1 MIGDTPL
8 LSIACLYKLR
18 ACGAVWSSSR
28 VNRFRASTSHV
39 DGPTHPMTHP
49 APRTHG
55 RVGWWHGWWVLE
67 PDRGTTRTTKP

>member
-49 APRTHG
+49 G
-55 RVGWWHGWWVLE
+55 GMVGGLE
-67 PDRGTTRTTKP
+67 PDRGTTRTTKPT